1 MPDATDH
8 LAHCE
13 IPVTGMTCAACSA
26 RVERALAAAPGV
38 SAANVNLMTNQATID
53 FDPTLTEPE
62 ALVEVIRG
70 VGYGADAPHSEVAP
84 DELLS
89 AQDQARAE
97 EVAVLWRKVLVS
109 GAAAVIAMGLML
121 VPTRWPVQVTNVI
134 LLALSV
140 PVVFWAGRHFYT
152 RAWAGFRHHS
162 ADMSTLIA
170 VGTGAAFMFS
180 LATTLAADWFVEH
193 GLEPHVYYEAVIWV
207 IALVL
212 LGNFLEAKAKGRTSH
227 AIRKLLGLR
236 PNTARVIRD
245 GAELELPLAELAVGD
260 VVLVRP
266 GEKLPA
272 DGVVIEGRSNVDES
286 MLTGEPVPVDKGP
299 GDGVVGATLNRN
311 GALKIRVTATGAES
325 VLSQIV
331 RLVQQAQGTKAPI
344 QHLADRVS
352 AVFVPVILCVAIAT
366 FVVWFDI
373 GPGPWYVHALAAAVT
388 VLVIACPCAM
398 GLAVPTA
405 VMVATGRGAERGVL
419 FKGGD
424 VLQRASEL
432 NVVVVDKT
440 GTITEGR
447 PTVTDL
453 VTLRD
458 DRATILGLVASL
470 ERRSEHPL
478 AEAIVEA
485 ATRDGT
491 PLREPDRFEVRAGQG
506 VVGSVAGRDIAV
518 GNAALMHA
526 GQIDPA
532 PLADQ
537 AGAIAAQGA
546 TAVFVALDGEL
557 AAVLAIA
564 DPIKAS
570 SAAAVARLHRL
581 GMEVVMLTGDA
592 RTTAESVARETGID
606 RVVAEVLPDEK
617 LAVIRRMQH
626 EGKVVAM
633 VGDGLNDAPALAQA
647 DVGVAIGTG
656 TDVAIEAGGVTLM
669 RGDLAG
675 VPDALGLA
683 RRTLRI
689 IRQNLFWA
697 FIYNVIGVPIAAGAL
712 YPVFGLLLTPTIA
725 GAAMA
730 ASSVSV
736 VSNSLRLR
744 TA

>member
-1 MPDATDH
+1 MPNATDH

-26 RVERALAAAPGV
+26 RVERALVAAPGV
-38 SAANVNLMTNQATID
+38 SEANVNLMTNQATVD
-53 FDPTLTEPE
+53 FDPTLTAPE
-62 ALVEVIRG
+62 ALVDVIRG
-70 VGYGADAPHSEVAP
+70 VGYGAEAPRSEVTP

-97 EVAVLWRKVLVS
+97 EVAVLWRKVLAS

-134 LLALSV
+134 LLAVSV

-170 VGTGAAFMFS
+170 VGTGAAFIFS
-180 LATTLAADWFVEH
+180 LAMTVAAKWFTER

-245 GAELELPLAELAVGD
+245 GAELEVPLAELAVGD

-286 MLTGEPVPVDKGP
+286 MLTGEPVPVDKSP

-352 AVFVPVILCVAIAT
+352 AVFVPVILCVAVAT
-366 FVVWFDI
+366 FVIWFDI

-432 NVVVVDKT
+432 DVVVVDKT

-453 VTLRD
+453 VTLRE

-485 ATRDGT
+485 ATQDGT

-506 VVGSVAGRDIAV
+506 VVGFVAGRDIAV

-570 SAAAVARLHRL
+570 SAAAVARLHQL

-617 LAVIRRMQH
+617 LAVIRRMQQ